1 MAVNYNELFNF
12 LYSTRIPESLKD
24 EVLNTIELPIQESI
38 ELPSYIHEC
47 VNFLDTLAYSN
58 MSEELTNEL
67 IDSVFEGCSEE
78 FMEEVLEAYIQIKA
92 CEYITEGA
100 APVGLTGIAK
110 ENKAREEASKRAKAR
125 REAVGKA
132 VDTFKSK
139 AAEVGSKAKE
149 GVKAAVGKVKDWY
162 KKTTQDRPI
171 GLAKINN
178 FKAQSKPATEQPK
191 SEPSKLKT
199 IDPAKKREFISR
211 LLTKNQPEVSDE
223 QAAKATSTS
232 INKHTNKVMAGI
244 RNSIEQYKKQASNS
258 NAQEAPAQAPEK
270 KDTDSSKQLSF
281 MTNKGN
287 ISKNYLKSVDK
298 LNKAADEKAKKE
310 AEKLAK
316 KQAEEAKK
324 NESKQQPP
332 KGSDKVVS
340 QATEPK
346 KNKPKPSK
354 AMDKVVNDTISAE
367 DKNEGNK
374 PKPSTTVEPS
384 KPASNSN
391 TATATKTETEVAPA
405 KTKTK
410 ALSSEKQKRHDFL
423 LKRKGELEAQ
433 IADYEKF
440 PDYGNAYDLKKMKEN
455 LKDIEQRLAKEFK

>member
-1 MAVNYNELFNF
+1 MAVNYSELFNF

-24 EVLNTIELPIQESI
+24 EVLNIIELPIQESI
-38 ELPSYIHEC
+38 ELPSYMHEC
-47 VNFLDTLAYSN
+47 VSFLDSLAYSN
-58 MSEELTNEL
+58 MSEELINEL
-67 IDSVFEGCSEE
+67 IDNVFEGCSEE

-92 CEYITEGA
+92 CEYITEEA
-100 APVGLTGIAK
+100 APVGLAGIAK
-110 ENKAREEASKRAKAR
+110 ENKAREEAAKRAKAR

-132 VDTFKSK
+132 VDSFKSK

-162 KKTTQDRPI
+162 KANYNRPV

-178 FKAQSKPATEQPK
+178 FKAQNKPAIEQPK
-191 SEPSKLKT
+191 SEPSKPKT

-211 LLTKNQPEVSDE
+211 LLTKNQPKVSDE

-244 RNSIEQYKKQASNS
+244 RNSIKQYKKQAS

-270 KDTDSSKQLSF
+270 KDTDNSKQLSF
-281 MTNKGN
+281 MTSKGN
-287 ISKNYLKSVDK
+287 ISKNYLKSVNK
-298 LNKAADEKAKKE
+298 LNKAAEEKTKKE
-310 AEKLAK
+310 AEKLTK

-324 NESKQQPP
+324 NESKQLP

-340 QATEPK
+340 QATEPQ

-354 AMDKVVNDTISAE
+354 TTDKVVNDIISVK

-374 PKPSTTVEPS
+374 PKPSATVEPS

-391 TATATKTETEVAPA
+391 TATATKTETKVAPA
-405 KTKTK
+405 KTETKT
-410 ALSSEKQKRHDFL
+410 LSPEKQKRHDFL
-423 LKRKGELEAQ
+423 LKRKGELETQ

-455 LKDIEQRLAKEFK
+455 LKDIEQRLAKEFKQ